1 MARDLYH
8 NSVRNA
14 LEKDGWTIIADPL
27 ELRFGLETR
36 YLIDLAAERLITA
49 ERGLEKIAVEVKSFL
64 EVSKTHEFHSALG
77 QYLNYRVALDL
88 KMSEYKLYLAVPEDV
103 YLDFMK
109 REVVQI
115 TLKTYQVHVLAY
127 NPLTEELIYA
137 END

>member
-8 NSVRNA
+8 DSVRNA

-49 ERGLEKIAVEVKSFL
+49 ERGTEKIAVEVKSFL

-137 END
+137 ESD